1 MVHKRNFMTPK
12 ETYLKKVGASIRKER
27 TAKFIKQETLA
38 KKVGLSKSEISRI
51 ENGKREI
58 KIDMIRKIAF
68 AIGIPSS
75 SLYDHE

>member
-1 MVHKRNFMTPK
+1 MRKRNFMTPK
-12 ETYLKKVGASIRKER
+12 ELYLKKVGQSIRKER
-27 TAKFIKQETLA
+27 TAKQIKQETLA

-58 KIDMIRKIAF
+58 KVDMLREIAL
-68 AIGIPSS
+68 AIGIPAS

>member
-1 MVHKRNFMTPK
+1 MTPK
-12 ETYLKKVGASIRKER
+12 ETYLKKIGQSIRKER
-27 TAKFIKQETLA
+27 TAKQIKQETLA

-58 KIDMIRKIAF
+58 KVDMLREIAL
-68 AIGIPSS
+68 AIGIPVS

>member
-1 MVHKRNFMTPK
+1 MVYKIYFMTPK

-27 TAKFIKQETLA
+27 TAKHIKQETLA

-58 KIDMIRKIAF
+58 KLALLKEIAQAIDV
-68 AIGIPSS
+68 PTS
-75 SLYDHE
+75 SLFEV

>member
-1 MVHKRNFMTPK
+1 MTPK
-12 ETYLKKVGASIRKER
+12 ETYLKKIGQSIRKER
-27 TAKFIKQETLA
+27 TAKQIKQETLA

-58 KIDMIRKIAF
+58 KVDMLREIAL
-68 AIGIPSS
+68 AIGIPPS